1 MGAIFGV
8 LSFLVW
14 LYILVLFG
22 RLVFDWIQV
31 FSRDWRPRGAL
42 LVVAE
47 TVYSLTDPPLRA
59 IRRVVRP
66 VRLGQVQLDL
76 AFIILFVLAGILQSV
91 LASAAV
97 SLG

>member
-47 TVYSLTDPPLRA
+47 AVYSLTDPPLRA